1 MREPMRLV
9 AGPLLL
15 LLLLLLPL
23 ESSEDV
29 GVVTVEETLE
39 IAARRGSVVAKILNV
54 IGIVMWVV
62 D

>member
-1 MREPMRLV
+1 MRLV

-15 LLLLLLPL
+15 LLLLLLPF

>member
-1 MREPMRLV
+1 MRLV